1 MVKFHR
7 NQMDRSSQVPQLP
20 WVGLKSW
27 LGHRWNTRCS
37 TLISL
42 CRRKSQCSGHESATF
57 TWVLSHWSG
66 FLSLKSV
73 RLKTGAGGSIQ
84 SFSPNDRLVG
94 FFKRPSRGNFDPV
107 RFYLK
112 ACGVPLSEIAPE
124 MNKYLAWNQFQRE
137 TSLYISQ
144 LVSPFSVATTRRLLN
159 SMLPKSY
166 LAARW
171 EWENCK
177 KSGRSLHIFLGETIE
192 FIKSRI
198 YCDFL

>member
-1 MVKFHR
+1 MLNPDITLPEEITMF
-7 NQMDRSSQVPQLP
+7 RSRECNLHLSIIT
-20 WVGLKSW
+20 GNW
-27 LGHRWNTRCS
+27 L
-37 TLISL
+37 
-42 CRRKSQCSGHESATF
+42 
-57 TWVLSHWSG
+57 G

-124 MNKYLAWNQFQRE
+124 MNKYLAWNPFQRE

-198 YCDFL
+198 YCGFL

>member
-1 MVKFHR
+1 MF
-7 NQMDRSSQVPQLP
+7 RSRECNL
-20 WVGLKSW
+20 
-27 LGHRWNTRCS
+27 H
-37 TLISL
+37 
-42 CRRKSQCSGHESATF
+42 
-57 TWVLSHWSG
+57 LSIITAGFWSG

-84 SFSPNDRLVG
+84 SFSPNNRLVG

-124 MNKYLAWNQFQRE
+124 MNKYLAWNPFQRE
-137 TSLYISQ
+137 TSLYISE

-177 KSGRSLHIFLGETIE
+177 VRPVIAYLSRGNNWIYKESNLLWFSLNIKLEEPLGHIKCCSF
-192 FIKSRI
+192 
-198 YCDFL
+198 

>member
-1 MVKFHR
+1 MSGLEKLTRTQVKHQILNPDIILPEEITMF
-7 NQMDRSSQVPQLP
+7 RSRECNL
-20 WVGLKSW
+20 
-27 LGHRWNTRCS
+27 H
-37 TLISL
+37 
-42 CRRKSQCSGHESATF
+42 
-57 TWVLSHWSG
+57 LSIITAGFWSG

-84 SFSPNDRLVG
+84 SFSPNNRLVG

-124 MNKYLAWNQFQRE
+124 MNKYLAWSPFQRE

-198 YCDFL
+198 YCGFL